1 MSAGLSHINPSKQ
14 EAALK
19 SVITPTTPDIIERFK
34 PSRVFKD
41 AVDNSQSQTTEA
53 SGSQPSSRPSGSP
66 LHVTSVA
73 FDDMGDRCVT
83 AGEDDV
89 FTLYDARKGK
99 KLRTLYSK
107 KYGIA
112 HARFTHR
119 PQNIIHASTKADHA
133 IRYHSMH
140 DNKYL
145 SYFQGHTDT
154 VRSLQMSPVDDTFI
168 SAGDDQTVRLW
179 DLRAPTCRG
188 VINDMGGSTI
198 AAFDSGGVVFAV
210 ACSDNQTIM
219 LFDSASL
226 DAVPFA
232 YTRLVDP
239 EHARIESA
247 ASANFTSLAFSNNGD
262 YLLVGTA
269 SNVHYVLDA
278 FDLVIVRRLEGHG
291 GLDRHSGEEVCWSA
305 DSRCVFSGSRDGNIV
320 AWDLSAP
327 DGATKLQAP
336 DPAGPT
342 PTMQPSV
349 ILRPGD
355 GQHAASR
362 AVQFNPRY
370 NLLAVGGEEFSMWLP
385 TTKSAADIDEGW

>member
-1 MSAGLSHINPSKQ
+1 
-14 EAALK
+14 
-19 SVITPTTPDIIERFK
+19 
-34 PSRVFKD
+34 
-41 AVDNSQSQTTEA
+41 
-53 SGSQPSSRPSGSP
+53 
-66 LHVTSVA
+66 
-73 FDDMGDRCVT
+73 MGDRCVT

-89 FTLYDARKGK
+89 FTLYDARRGK

-119 PQNIIHASTKADHA
+119 PQNIIHASTKGDHA
-133 IRYHSMH
+133 LRYHSMH

-168 SAGDDQTVRLW
+168 SAGDDRTVRLW

-188 VINDMGGSTI
+188 LINDVGGSTI

-210 ACSDNQTIM
+210 ACSDTQAIM
-219 LFDSASL
+219 LFDSSSL
-226 DAVPFA
+226 DDAPFA
-232 YTRLVDP
+232 HTMLADP
-239 EHARIESA
+239 ELSRGSQGEFS
-247 ASANFTSLAFSNNGD
+247 SVSFSNNGD
-262 YLLVGTA
+262 YLLVGT
-269 SNVHYVLDA
+269 SSHVHYILDA
-278 FDLVIVRRLEGHG
+278 FDLAIVRRLEGHV

-305 DSRCVFSGSRDGNIV
+305 DSRWVFSGSRDGNIM
-320 AWDLSAP
+320 AWDLSPP
-327 DGATKLQAP
+327 DGATKLDAP
-336 DPAGPT
+336 AQNSPPPT
-342 PTMQPSV
+342 IQPSV

-370 NLLAVGGEEFSMWLP
+370 SLLAVGGEEFVSPLDFL
-385 TTKSAADIDEGW
+385 TTGRRLMPRCVVHVAPCDEVHCRHG